1 MVQLQRLDA
10 HLDTLFTKL
19 YQVNIRVGCTARRQS
34 RLGGFVESPFPSLEA
49 FETSEDD
56 DDFDDNDDDD
66 DGGASSS
73 GIDEMST

>member
-10 HLDTLFTKL
+10 YLDTLFTKL
-19 YQVNIRVGCTARRQS
+19 YQVNTRVGCTARRQS

-49 FETSEDD
+49 FETSKDD
-56 DDFDDNDDDD
+56 DDFDDDDDD
-66 DGGASSS
+66 EDGGASSS